1 MNRNQSDFLRVN
13 TTHSFPHP
21 VPSYQ
26 NSTGFTLLE
35 LLIALTLSTFVMLT
49 LAIGMN
55 IVFKE
60 WTRSSNRLDDSLE
73 KVLVLLQ
80 IERALEGAFPHTYK
94 DREENKDYIFF
105 EGEEEQLAWVSTVSP
120 GRQAGLTAWQL
131 LPDEKEKGVQ
141 IRIVPAFAS
150 DPTERLEEN
159 ATVVTA
165 LEGYKAT
172 FEYLYVDEK
181 IEEDTKWVEEW
192 SAKKLQ
198 ALPHAVRVRL
208 ENDIEGEDSVEIVAT
223 IMAHHHQDQKFHPT
237 KP

>member
-1 MNRNQSDFLRVN
+1 MIIKIPD
-13 TTHSFPHP
+13 SFPAP
-21 VPSYQ
+21 Q
-26 NSTGFTLLE
+26 KTTGFTLLE

-55 IVFKE
+55 IVFNE
-60 WTRSSNRLDDSLE
+60 WTRSSHRLDESLD

-94 DREENKDYIFF
+94 DQDENKNYIFF

-120 GRQAGLTAWQL
+120 GRQAGLTTWQL

-159 ATVVTA
+159 ATIVTA
-165 LEGYKAT
+165 LEGYQAT
-172 FEYLYVDEK
+172 FEYLYVDDK
-181 IEEDTKWVEEW
+181 IEEDTKWVDEW
-192 SAKKLQ
+192 SAKKRQ

-208 ENDIEGEDSVEIVAT
+208 ENEGEGEDSLEIVAT
-223 IMAHHHQDQKFHPT
+223 IMAHYHEKFRPV